1 MDEKKLSEYWNH
13 EEKWLFILVGIL
25 GSDLMLRRPDTN
37 LAEILRYGLY
47 QMDLA
52 RTEDKTIV
60 VEYKGRVSRYNLRQY
75 GMVRFRCNR
84 LSAEDM
90 MLFVNNN

>member
-1 MDEKKLSEYWNH
+1 MDEKNLFRYWYH
-13 EEKWLFILVGIL
+13 EEKRPFILVGIL

-84 LSAEDM
+84 I
-90 MLFVNNN
+90 VC